1 MKKNN
6 KLMRVVLWI
15 LIIFMVVGMVLP
27 AIMFHSF
34 AYAQDYDFTVT
45 ATTSTV
51 ESGQD
56 EIRKILQCCQVP
68 VILLLSQV
76 MRARRSAF
84 PSALIIL
91 MGVGSIGIK

>member
-1 MKKNN
+1 MKKNK

-56 EIRKILQCCQVP
+56 ETKLNFKIKNNTNSKKEKVQIKIVDSENTT
-68 VILLLSQV
+68 VLS
-76 MRARRSAF
+76 
-84 PSALIIL
+84 
-91 MGVGSIGIK
+91 GSSDSVTI